1 MSDDPK
7 VLYTAIYADASK
19 ARTDWDSISV
29 LAKEKTVEFDGLTLV
44 HRGTDGKIDVD
55 SHAKGMAK
63 DTVWGAVGGAVVG
76 IIFPPALLA
85 SAAVG
90 AGIGAGVG
98 ALRSHGD
105 KTEVKHDVEAVLPN
119 GSSGIV
125 ALFDLS
131 DGPDVEKVLAN
142 ADKIIKNEID
152 PDSTEQIKAT
162 VSDKQPVAA
171 S

>member
-1 MSDDPK
+1 M
-7 VLYTAIYADASK
+7 
-19 ARTDWDSISV
+19 RSV
-29 LAKEKTVEFDGLTLV
+29 APSLGSSSRLPCL
-44 HRGTDGKIDVD
+44 
-55 SHAKGMAK
+55 
-63 DTVWGAVGGAVVG
+63 
-76 IIFPPALLA
+76 PAQRL
-85 SAAVG
+85 G

-98 ALRSHGD
+98 ALRNHGD

-131 DGPDVEKVLAN
+131 DGPDVEKVLVN

-152 PDSTEQIKAT
+152 PDSSEQVKAT

>member
-7 VLYTAIYADASK
+7 VLYTAIYSDATK
-19 ARTDWDSISV
+19 ARSDWDSISV

-44 HRGTDGKIDVD
+44 HRDTDGKIDVD
-55 SHAKGMAK
+55 THAKGMAK
-63 DTVWGAVGGAVVG
+63 DTVWGAVGGAVVA

-85 SAAVG
+85 GAAVG

-98 ALRSHGD
+98 ALRNHGD
-105 KTEVKHDVEAVLPN
+105 KKEVKHDVEAVLPA

-125 ALFDLS
+125 ALFEQS
-131 DGPDVEKVLAN
+131 DGLDVEKVLVN
-142 ADKIIKNEID
+142 ADQIIKNEID
-152 PDSTEQIKAT
+152 ADSTEQIKAT
-162 VSDKQPVAA
+162 VSDKQPVAT

>member
-1 MSDDPK
+1 MSDNPK
-7 VLYTAIYADASK
+7 ALYTAIYADPSK

-55 SHAKGMAK
+55 SHAKGMVK
-63 DTVWGAVGGAVVG
+63 DTAWGAVGGAVVG

-85 SAAVG
+85 SAAIG

-98 ALRSHGD
+98 ALRNHGD

-125 ALFDLS
+125 ALFEQS
-131 DGPDVEKVLAN
+131 EGPNVEKVLVN
-142 ADKIIKNEID
+142 ADKIIKHEID
-152 PDSTEQIKAT
+152 PDSTEEIQAT
-162 VSDKQPVAA
+162 ASDKQPVAA
-171 S
+171 G